1 MLIKIYDKNPS
12 QRDIDRVLDIL
23 NGGGVIVFPT
33 DTAYALGCHALKE
46 RPIERIC
53 KIKGMNPQKHRFS
66 IVCYDLSDISQYVQ
80 IDNATFKTM
89 KRNLPGPFTFV
100 LRAGSR
106 LPKIF
111 SNRKEVGIRV
121 PDNDITR
128 EICRQLGAPL
138 LSTTVPYDESDDIGY
153 LTDPELIDERLGDD
167 VDVVVNGGAGGFE
180 YSTVV
185 YCVCGEQEI
194 IRQGKGVLDEWT

>member
-1 MLIKIYDKNPS
+1 MILKLYDKNIN
-12 QRDIDRVLDIL
+12 QRDLDRVLNIL
-23 NGGGVIVFPT
+23 NGGGVIVFFI
-33 DTAYALGCHALKE
+33 DIAYAMGCHALKE

-53 KIKGMNPQKHRFS
+53 RIKGLNPQKHRFS
-66 IVCYDLSDISQYVQ
+66 IICYDLSNISQYVR
-80 IDNATFKTM
+80 IENTTFKTM

-121 PDNDITR
+121 PDNPIIR
-128 EICRQLGAPL
+128 EICRQLEAPI
-138 LSTTVPYDESDDIGY
+138 LSTTIPYDENDDIEY
-153 LTDPELIDERLGDD
+153 LTNPELIEEKLGDD
-167 VDVVVNGGAGGFE
+167 VDLVIDGGIGGYE

-185 YCVCGEQEI
+185 YCVEDEFEI
-194 IRQGKGVLDEWT
+194 IRQGKGTLI

>member
-1 MLIKIYDKNPS
+1 MILKLYDKNIN
-12 QRDIDRVLDIL
+12 QRDLDRVLNIL
-23 NGGGVIVFPT
+23 NGGGVIAFPT
-33 DTAYALGCHALKE
+33 DTAYAMGCHALKE

-53 KIKGMNPQKHRFS
+53 RIKGLNPQKHRFS
-66 IVCYDLSDISQYVQ
+66 IICYDLSDISQYVRME
-80 IDNATFKTM
+80 NTTFKTM

-121 PDNDITR
+121 PDNPIIR
-128 EICRQLGAPL
+128 EICRQLEAPL
-138 LSTTVPYDESDDIGY
+138 LSTTIPYDENNDIEY
-153 LTDPELIDERLGDD
+153 LTNPELIEEKLGDD
-167 VDVVVNGGAGGFE
+167 VDMVIDGGIGGYE

-185 YCVCGEQEI
+185 YCVEDEFEI
-194 IRQGKGVLDEWT
+194 IRQGKGTLI

>member
-1 MLIKIYDKNPS
+1 MLIRLYEKNTS
-12 QRDIDRVLDIL
+12 QKDIDRILDIL
-23 NGGGVIVFPT
+23 NGGGVAILPT
-33 DTAYALGCHALKE
+33 DTAYALCCHALKE

-53 KIKGMNPQKHRFS
+53 RLKGMDVRKHRFS
-66 IVCYDLSDISQYVQ
+66 IICYDLSDISQYVQ
-80 IDNATFKTM
+80 IGNSTFKTM

-106 LPKIF
+106 LPKVF

-121 PDNDITR
+121 PDNAIVR
-128 EICRQLGAPL
+128 EICHQLGAPL
-138 LSTTVPYDESDDIGY
+138 LATTIPFNEETDDIAF

-167 VDVVVNGGAGGFE
+167 VDIVVNGGTGDCQ

-185 YCVCGEQEI
+185 YCVDGNEEI
-194 IRQGKGVLDEWT
+194 IRQGKGILDD

>member
-1 MLIKIYDKNPS
+1 MILKLYDRNINQK
-12 QRDIDRVLDIL
+12 DLDRVLNIL

-33 DTAYALGCHALKE
+33 DTAYAMGCHALKD

-53 KIKGMNPQKHRFS
+53 RIKGLNPQKHRFS
-66 IVCYDLSDISQYVQ
+66 IICYDLSDISQYVRME
-80 IDNATFKTM
+80 NTTFKTM

-121 PDNDITR
+121 PDNPIIK
-128 EICRQLGAPL
+128 EICRQLEAPI
-138 LSTTVPYDESDDIGY
+138 LSTTIPYNEKDDIEY
-153 LTDPELIDERLGDD
+153 LTNPELIEEKYGDD
-167 VDVVVNGGAGGFE
+167 VDLVIDGGIGGYE

-185 YCVCGEQEI
+185 YCVEDDFDI
-194 IRQGKGVLDEWT
+194 IRQGKGILI

>member
-1 MLIKIYDKNPS
+1 MILKLYDKNIN
-12 QRDIDRVLDIL
+12 QRDLDRVLNIL
-23 NGGGVIVFPT
+23 NGGGVIALPT
-33 DTAYALGCHALKE
+33 DTAYAMGCHALKE

-53 KIKGMNPQKHRFS
+53 RIKGLNPQKHRFS
-66 IVCYDLSDISQYVQ
+66 IICYDLSDISQYVRME
-80 IDNATFKTM
+80 NTTFKTM

-121 PDNDITR
+121 PDNPIIR
-128 EICRQLGAPL
+128 EICRQLEAPL
-138 LSTTVPYDESDDIGY
+138 LSTTIPYDENDDIEY
-153 LTDPELIDERLGDD
+153 LTNPELIEEKLGDD
-167 VDVVVNGGAGGFE
+167 VDMVIDGGIGGYE

-185 YCVCGEQEI
+185 YCVEDEFEI
-194 IRQGKGVLDEWT
+194 IRQGKGTLI

>member
-1 MLIKIYDKNPS
+1 MILKLYDKNIN
-12 QRDIDRVLDIL
+12 QRDLDRVLNIL
-23 NGGGVIVFPT
+23 NGGGVIAFPT
-33 DTAYALGCHALKE
+33 DTAYAMGCHALKE

-53 KIKGMNPQKHRFS
+53 RIKGLNPQKHRFS
-66 IVCYDLSDISQYVQ
+66 IICYDLSDISQYVRME
-80 IDNATFKTM
+80 NTTFKTM

-121 PDNDITR
+121 PDNPIIR
-128 EICRQLGAPL
+128 EICRQLEAPL
-138 LSTTVPYDESDDIGY
+138 LSTTIPYDENDDIEY
-153 LTDPELIDERLGDD
+153 LTNPELIEEKLGDD
-167 VDVVVNGGAGGFE
+167 VDMVIDGGIGGYE

-185 YCVCGEQEI
+185 YCVEDEFEI
-194 IRQGKGVLDEWT
+194 IRQGKGTLI

>member
-1 MLIKIYDKNPS
+1 MRLKLYDNNNS
-12 QRDIDRVLDIL
+12 QRDIDRVLNIL

-33 DTAYALGCHALKE
+33 DTAYAMGCHALKE

-53 KIKGMNPQKHRFS
+53 RIKGLNPQKHRFS
-66 IVCYDLSDISQYVQ
+66 IICYDLSNISQYVR
-80 IDNATFKTM
+80 IENTTFKTM

-121 PDNDITR
+121 PDNSIIR
-128 EICRQLGAPL
+128 EICRQLESPIL
-138 LSTTVPYDESDDIGY
+138 TTTIPYDEKDDIEY
-153 LTDPELIDERLGDD
+153 LTNPELIEEKLGDD
-167 VDVVVNGGAGGFE
+167 VDLVIDGGIGGYE

-185 YCVCGEQEI
+185 YCVEDDFDI
-194 IRQGKGVLDEWT
+194 IRQGKGILI

>member
-1 MLIKIYDKNPS
+1 MILKLYDKNIN
-12 QRDIDRVLDIL
+12 QRDLDRVLNIL
-23 NGGGVIVFPT
+23 NGGGVIAFPT
-33 DTAYALGCHALKE
+33 DTAYAMGCHALKE

-53 KIKGMNPQKHRFS
+53 RIKGLNPQKHRFS
-66 IVCYDLSDISQYVQ
+66 IICYDLSDISQYVRME
-80 IDNATFKTM
+80 NTTFKTM

-121 PDNDITR
+121 PDNPIIR
-128 EICRQLGAPL
+128 EICRQLEAPI
-138 LSTTVPYDESDDIGY
+138 LSTTIPYDENDDIEY
-153 LTDPELIDERLGDD
+153 LTNPELIEEKLGDD
-167 VDVVVNGGAGGFE
+167 VDLVIDGGIGGYE

-185 YCVCGEQEI
+185 YCVEDEFEI
-194 IRQGKGVLDEWT
+194 IRQGKGTLI